1 MNYINKK
8 SADLFNEAQKY
19 LVGGVNSPVR
29 SYSAVG
35 SSPVFIKSGKG
46 QFLYD
51 VDGNRYTDFMGS
63 WGPLILG
70 HADPDV
76 IAAIKRAADE
86 GVTFGAPCEAE
97 VELAKLIVDSVPS
110 AEKVRMTNSG
120 TEATMSALRVARG
133 FTNRDFVVK
142 FEGCYHGHADSLLVK
157 AGSGATTFGNPSS
170 PGVPESFVEKTL
182 LAGYNDIESVKE
194 LFDSYSEKIAAVI
207 IEPVPGNMGVVLPDK
222 GFLEELRE
230 LTSKHGSLLIFD
242 EVITGFRLAR
252 GGAQEY
258 FDVIPDMTCLGK
270 IIGGGLPVGAYT
282 GRADIMEMVAPEG
295 PVYQA
300 GTLSGN
306 PLAMNAGLATL
317 KKLFQNDI
325 YSKLETKTGEFVE
338 GIRDII
344 SKTGVNATV
353 NTIGSMFTLF
363 FTEKIV
369 RDYNSALGCDTE
381 KFSGFFAGLLN
392 NGIVFPPSQ
401 FESVLL
407 STVHTAEVL
416 EDSLETIYSV
426 MKEL

>member
-8 SADLFNEAQKY
+8 SVDLFNEAQKY

-35 SSPVFIKSGKG
+35 CSPVFIKSGKG

-70 HADPDV
+70 HSDPDV
-76 IAAIKRAADE
+76 IDAIKRAADE

-97 VELAKLIVDSVPS
+97 VELAKLIVASVPS

-133 FTNRDFVVK
+133 FTNRDFIVK

-194 LFDSYSEKIAAVI
+194 LFNSYGEKIAAVI

-270 IIGGGLPVGAYT
+270 VIGGGLPVGAYT
-282 GRADIMEMVAPEG
+282 GRADIMGMVAPEG

-317 KKLFQNDI
+317 KKLFQNDV
-325 YSKLETKTGEFVE
+325 YSKLEAKTGEFVK

-369 RDYNSALGCDTE
+369 RDYNSALCCDTE

-392 NGIVFPPSQ
+392 NGIIFPPSQ

-407 STVHTAEVL
+407 STAHTAEVL

>member
-8 SADLFNEAQKY
+8 SVDLFNEAQKY

-35 SSPVFIKSGKG
+35 CSPVFIKSGKG

-70 HADPDV
+70 HSDPDV
-76 IAAIKRAADE
+76 IDAIKRAADE

-97 VELAKLIVDSVPS
+97 VELAKLIVASVPS

-133 FTNRDFVVK
+133 FTNRDFIVK

-194 LFDSYSEKIAAVI
+194 LFNSYGEKIAAVI

-282 GRADIMEMVAPEG
+282 GRADIMGMVAPEG

-317 KKLFQNDI
+317 KKLFQNDV
-325 YSKLETKTGEFVE
+325 YSKLEAKTGEFVK

-369 RDYNSALGCDTE
+369 RDYNSALCCDTE

-392 NGIVFPPSQ
+392 NGIIFPPSQ

-407 STVHTAEVL
+407 STAHTAEVL